1 MFFDALDAGSQR
13 LKAIVIGN
21 ITSLIKLFVDIHVWL
36 DRLPI
41 EK

>member
-21 ITSLIKLFVDIHVWL
+21 ITCLIKLFVDTNIHMFGWIAYL
-36 DRLPI
+36 
-41 EK
+41 